1 MLSVWDLK
9 WPLVYVRDR
18 DPCIYFFPWSSYC
31 MITHVTIGI
40 DSCSRIVDRLSVSR
54 MLQSKDRIAK
64 FIFHNWGMF
73 THEAVWNIFQQA
85 FLKAHVLESLVMEW
99 NFSCIVLPNS
109 CYHKSGVSDCSMS
122 LEMVHDAFANHRT
135 QQQVSSSRTLHAFI
149 PFLLASISCF
159 TWTPQHEPVSW
170 AANNAITNETLGSW
184 DLDCLVVTSQGA
196 SAGGFFF

>member
-1 MLSVWDLK
+1 
-9 WPLVYVRDR
+9 
-18 DPCIYFFPWSSYC
+18 
-31 MITHVTIGI
+31 
-40 DSCSRIVDRLSVSR
+40 
-54 MLQSKDRIAK
+54 
-64 FIFHNWGMF
+64 
-73 THEAVWNIFQQA
+73 
-85 FLKAHVLESLVMEW
+85 
-99 NFSCIVLPNS
+99 
-109 CYHKSGVSDCSMS
+109 MS

-196 SAGGFFF
+196 SAGFFFFNFI